1 MALPTGIISKVL
13 PVNTHK
19 NTSITEKT
27 AFKADRSVVFGV
39 DYSIMKLLVFVT
51 SGFITLLFCIALSD
65 FKYVVEEKFGVMGW
79 VYSSSEELEE
89 RITIVAIDEHSLEQV
104 GPWPWS
110 RETLSQLSQKLK
122 VAGADLHLYDIVF
135 PEVREGDDKLLEAL
149 QNSPSVL
156 AQIPVLSAGDSISVG
171 ELSGAIAGMRCH
183 SALPVTNNYL
193 TNNSNY
199 ISIPQGHIT
208 PIVDSDGM
216 IRKQP
221 PLICVQDHV
230 LPSLSLQALLQG
242 MRLSAGENQLKVTE
256 GNGFFSPAFY
266 IKPNAYPGIKIPI
279 DEQGNLRV
287 PYYQSA
293 RVFQV
298 VSAVDVLRDNV
309 DSSKLEGKWALI
321 GATAFG
327 LGDVVPTP
335 HSGAA
340 PGVEVQARILSG
352 LLDDKIPYQPA
363 NASLIW
369 NIECLIII
377 FILLFVSRRNTRISS
392 VGLPLSAVV
401 LPVIALGIHIQLL
414 SSNIWLG
421 WFAPAMFGFLSASLL
436 ALLEHGCVRVE
447 RKRVF
452 NNLSSY
458 IPSGVASEIAF
469 NLPSGAI
476 EAQRKELVL
485 LCADLRNF
493 SAYEESRP
501 PEEAAALLHCFFV
514 HTCAIVESFDGQ
526 IEELKGDSVLAS
538 WSVDEKESA
547 TSKALSASHKLQEMI
562 GTVIPPRPPAGLEP
576 IALGISIERGP
587 ALVGSIGPAHCRTHT
602 LLGDTVTITLRIQ
615 EMTQELAQP
624 ILIGE
629 CAARDLAGDMLES
642 QGSYLL
648 DGLQTPHILFAPAYP
663 LPSES
668 VEPSSNHLRVISGGR
683 R

>member
-1 MALPTGIISKVL
+1 MKTL
-13 PVNTHK
+13 N
-19 NTSITEKT
+19 NTSSTKKMP
-27 AFKADRSVVFGV
+27 FKADNSVVFGV
-39 DYSIMKLLVFVT
+39 HYSIMKLLAFVIA
-51 SGFITLLFCIALSD
+51 GLFTLLFCIAFSD
-65 FKYVVEEKFGVMGW
+65 FKYVVEEKFGALSW
-79 VYSSSEELEE
+79 VYSPSEELEE
-89 RITIVAIDEHSLEQV
+89 RITIVAIDERSLEQV

-110 RETLSQLSQKLK
+110 RGTLAQLSQKLK
-122 VAGADLHLYDIVF
+122 GAGADLHLYDMVF
-135 PEVREGDDKLLEAL
+135 PEEREGDDKLVDAL

-156 AQIPVLSAGDSISVG
+156 AQIPVLGAGDSLSVG
-171 ELSGAIAGMRCH
+171 KLSGAIASMRCH
-183 SALPVTNNYL
+183 SALPATNNYL
-193 TNNSNY
+193 ANNANY
-199 ISIPQGHIT
+199 ASIPQGHIT

-230 LPSLSLQALLQG
+230 LPSLALQALLQG
-242 MRLSAGENQLKVTE
+242 MRLSAGDNQLKITE
-256 GNGFFSPAFY
+256 GDGLFAPAFT
-266 IKPNAYPGIKIPI
+266 IKPSDYPGIKVPI

-309 DSSKLEGKWALI
+309 DPNVLEGKWALV

-363 NASLIW
+363 NARLIW
-369 NIECLIII
+369 NIECLL
-377 FILLFVSRRNTRISS
+377 FILILLVVSRRNTRFSS
-392 VGLPLSAVV
+392 IGLPLSAIV
-401 LPVIALGIHIQLL
+401 LPVIALGIHAQLL

-421 WFAPAMFGFLSASLL
+421 WFAPALFGFLSASLL

-476 EAQRKELVL
+476 EAQRKELIL

-514 HTCAIVESFDGQ
+514 HTCEIVESFGGQ

-538 WSVDEKESA
+538 WSVDEKGNA

-562 GTVIPPRPPAGLEP
+562 DTVIPSRPPAGLEP

-648 DGLQTPHILFAPAYP
+648 DGLQTPHILFAPAYQ
-663 LPSES
+663 
-668 VEPSSNHLRVISGGR
+668 EPSQNTEQGSHLRIISGGKR
-683 R
+683 